1 MDGYEPLDYMASHEA
16 RDMLITEGYWN
27 QELNEVAA
35 QLKSTLFYHY
45 DESCDFTDL
54 LYFLV
59 YNVINFTIYNDP
71 KHAYNVMDAD
81 TVKRLMDMAESRVKP
96 GLTPQREA
104 AVREELRRGFSYR
117 VAMLCYSED

>member
-1 MDGYEPLDYMASHEA
+1 MNGHVPLDYMASHEA
-16 RDMLITEGYWN
+16 RDKLITEGYWN

-35 QLKSTLFYHY
+35 QLKSALFYHY

-59 YNVINFTIYNDP
+59 YNVINFTIYNDL
-71 KHAYNVMDAD
+71 KHAYNVIDAD
-81 TVKRLMDMAESRVKP
+81 VVKQLIDMTETRVKP

-104 AVREELRRGFSYR
+104 MVREELRRSFSYR
-117 VAMLCYSED
+117 LAMLCYGD

>member
-1 MDGYEPLDYMASHEA
+1 MNGYEPLDYMSSHEA
-16 RDMLITEGYWN
+16 RDMLIEGYWN

-35 QLKSTLFYHY
+35 QLRSTLFYHY
-45 DESCDFTDL
+45 EESCDFTDL

-71 KHAYNVMDAD
+71 KHAYNVIDGD
-81 TVKRLMDMAESRVKP
+81 TVKQLMGMSEARVKP

-104 AVREELRRGFSYR
+104 VVREELRRGFSYR
-117 VAMLCYSED
+117 LAMLCQSDD